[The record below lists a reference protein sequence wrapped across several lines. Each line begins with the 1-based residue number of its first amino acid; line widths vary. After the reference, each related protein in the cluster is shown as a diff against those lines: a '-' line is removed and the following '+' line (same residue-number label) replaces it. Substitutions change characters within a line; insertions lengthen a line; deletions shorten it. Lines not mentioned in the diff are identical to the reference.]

1 MGEIHTCVKG
11 KQALAEIEIYCHASH
26 NAFLMI
32 TGNPA
37 RDKIKLNARIITLF
51 EALGVILS
59 WKIIIISINKIKSA
73 DIITVF

>member
-11 KQALAEIEIYCHASH
+11 KQALAEIEIYCYASL

-37 RDKIKLNARIITLF
+37 RDKMKLNARIITLF
-51 EALGVILS
+51 EALGLCVILS
-59 WKIIIISINKIKSA
+59 WKIIIISVNWLP
-73 DIITVF
+73 